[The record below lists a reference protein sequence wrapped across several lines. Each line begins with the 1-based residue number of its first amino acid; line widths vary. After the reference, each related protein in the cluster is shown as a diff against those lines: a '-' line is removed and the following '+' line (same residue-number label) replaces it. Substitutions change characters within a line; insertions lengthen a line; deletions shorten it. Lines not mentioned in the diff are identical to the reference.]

1 MSARS
6 PQDIIKRPYIT
17 ERTTQQRG
25 EANRYAFV
33 VDPRANKIEIKAA
46 IETLYK
52 VKVSAVH
59 VMNKQGK
66 KKRIGWRTGRT
77 PNWKK
82 ALVTLVPP
90 GRIEVFEGT

>member
-1 MSARS
+1 MQHERKNT
-6 PQDIIKRPYIT
+6 QDIIKRPYIA
-17 ERTTQQRG
+17 EKTTQQRG

-59 VMNKQGK
+59 VDKTQRARKSASGGAPAQPPVGR
-66 KKRIGWRTGRT
+66 KRWLHWFR
-77 PNWKK
+77 PD
-82 ALVTLVPP
+82 A
-90 GRIEVFEGT
+90 